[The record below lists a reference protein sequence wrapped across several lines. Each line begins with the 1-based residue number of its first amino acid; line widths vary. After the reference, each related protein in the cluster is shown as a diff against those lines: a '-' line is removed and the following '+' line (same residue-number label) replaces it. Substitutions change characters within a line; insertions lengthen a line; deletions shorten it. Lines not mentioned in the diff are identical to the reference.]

1 MVATR
6 RAWVRGLAVG
16 ALAAAALAGCG
27 FQFRGTGLRFAFRT
41 LRLQAAADSDVLDSL
56 RAQLQAAGVG
66 VLDASRP
73 SAAGAPGPEPAPA
86 ADVVLQVLQDQRE
99 RVVVGTTAAGQV
111 RELALRRRFRFVLR
125 TPTGRELIQPTEL
138 LQERELSFSETVV
151 LGKEAE
157 EALLFDDMR
166 AAVVRQLLVRLAAVA
181 SPN

>member
-1 MVATR
+1 M
-6 RAWVRGLAVG
+6 RGLAVG
-16 ALAAAALAGCG
+16 ALAATALAGCG
-27 FQFRGTGLRFAFRT
+27 FQLRGTGLRFAFRT
-41 LRLQAAADSDVLDSL
+41 LRLQAAADSDVLESL

-66 VLDASRP
+66 VLDTLVP
-73 SAAGAPGPEPAPA
+73 SAPGPGPAPA
-86 ADVVLQVLQDQRE
+86 AEVVLQVLQDQRE

-111 RELALRRRFRFVLR
+111 RELALRRRFRFALR
-125 TPTGRELIQPTEL
+125 TPSGRELIPPTEL

-181 SPN
+181 SLN

>member
-1 MVATR
+1 MATR
-6 RAWVRGLAVG
+6 RDWVRGAAVAAIAAT
-16 ALAAAALAGCG
+16 ALTGCG
-27 FQFRGTGLRFAFRT
+27 FQLRGAGLRFAFRT

-66 VLDASRP
+66 VLDTFVP
-73 SAAGAPGPEPAPA
+73 SASGPGTAPA

-111 RELALRRRFRFVLR
+111 RELALRRRVRFALR
-125 TPTGRELIQPTEL
+125 TPGGRELIAPTEL
-138 LQERELSFSETVV
+138 LQERELGFSETVV

-166 AAVVRQLLVRLAAVA
+166 AAIVRQLLVRLAAVA
-181 SPN
+181 SLN